1 MAGPWGAHWRGRG
14 GEREGERSRG
24 GTARVQLWC
33 HGEREGCRRGRH
45 GEGLLGESLVR
56 AALGVLLLLTW
67 GRKEREEREKEKRE
81 RENDR
86 KT

>member
-1 MAGPWGAHWRGRG
+1 
-14 GEREGERSRG
+14 
-24 GTARVQLWC
+24 VQLWC
-33 HGEREGCRRGRH
+33 HGEREGCRRARH
-45 GEGLLGESLVR
+45 GEGPLGESLVR
-56 AALGVLLLLTW
+56 AALGVLLLLAVRVCSLLVRKITW